1 MFFFVNKSGN
11 MRERNNFEKNEGRK
25 INCINCNFNI
35 ADINNYLTYHQVE
48 KITQILLLSLIHI

>member
-1 MFFFVNKSGN
+1 
-11 MRERNNFEKNEGRK
+11 MRERNNFEKKEGRK

-48 KITQILLLSLIHI
+48 KIT